1 MAAFPITTISDHS
14 LVQWPVSLAGTRQH
28 AQINSHTN
36 THMLL
41 SSDVLVCDVCNQVAK
56 TFQIGTSQKTVTLTF
71 TTVTLL
77 VTGHGKLRSYL
88 HRFGITDNPMC
99 PCEEEEQ
106 TADHLIFQCKRLT
119 NQRNNMIKQIKD
131 TGGDWPT
138 TKETLV
144 NNYLHIFVN
153 FAKSIDFT
161 D

>member
-1 MAAFPITTISDHS
+1 MTPKGAQLNNHAHTHTGKGAVTKAFFPLVRNRLREKIPIF
-14 LVQWPVSLAGTRQH
+14 PE
-28 AQINSHTN
+28 
-36 THMLL
+36 
-41 SSDVLVCDVCNQVAK
+41 
-56 TFQIGTSQKTVTLTF
+56 FTV
-71 TTVTLL
+71 L

-88 HRFGITDNPMC
+88 HIFGITDNPMC
-99 PCEEEEQ
+99 SCEEKEQ

-131 TGGDWPT
+131 IGGEWHT

-161 D
+161 DLQ